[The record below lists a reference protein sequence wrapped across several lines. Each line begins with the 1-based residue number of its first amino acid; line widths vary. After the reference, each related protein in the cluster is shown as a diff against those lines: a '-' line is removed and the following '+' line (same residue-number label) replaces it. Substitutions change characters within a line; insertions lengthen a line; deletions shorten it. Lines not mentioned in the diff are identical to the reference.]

1 MLGNAIFARL
11 ASVSGVTALVG
22 ANPSRIWPGA
32 GPETPT
38 RPYLLYN
45 QISSGAAD
53 VRALRGRARIF
64 RTLQQIDVYADAA
77 AQADALAKAVRSALD
92 GVDEETTWGGM
103 TIMLSM
109 FDDQFDS
116 GFEPATN
123 LHRIIQQYRI
133 VYKET

>member
-1 MLGNAIFARL
+1 MIGDAVFSRL

-22 ANPSRIWPGA
+22 TAPSRVWPGA
-32 GPETPT
+32 GPENPV
-38 RPYLLYN
+38 RPYVLYN
-45 QISSGAAD
+45 QIASGAAET
-53 VRALRGRARIF
+53 RALRGRVGTF
-64 RTLQQIDVYADAA
+64 RTLQQLDLYGDTS
-77 AQADALAKAVRSALD
+77 AQVTALANAVRGALD
-92 GVDEETTWGGM
+92 GVESETTWGGM

-133 VYKET
+133 VYKEA

>member
-1 MLGNAIFARL
+1 MLGTAIFSRL

-22 ANPSRIWPGA
+22 LSPSRIWPGA
-32 GPETPT
+32 GPETPV
-38 RPYLLYN
+38 RPYVLYN

-53 VRALRGRARIF
+53 TRALRGRAGIF
-64 RTLQQIDVYADAA
+64 RTLQQIDVYADTYSE
-77 AQADALAKAVRSALD
+77 ALALASAVRAALD
-92 GVDEETTWGGM
+92 GIDSETTWGGM

-116 GFEPATN
+116 GFEPDVN

-133 VYKET
+133 VYKEA

>member
-1 MLGNAIFARL
+1 MIGNAVFARL
-11 ASVSGVTALVG
+11 ASVSGVTELVG
-22 ANPSRIWPGA
+22 SNPSRIWPGA
-32 GPETPT
+32 GLETPT
-38 RPYLLYN
+38 RPYVLYN

-53 VRALRGRARIF
+53 TRALRGRAGIF
-64 RTLQQIDVYADAA
+64 RTLQQIDVYADTYS
-77 AQADALAKAVRSALD
+77 DALALANAVRGALD
-92 GVDEETTWGGM
+92 GVESETTWGGM

-133 VYKET
+133 VYKEA

>member
-1 MLGNAIFARL
+1 MIGNAIFARL

-32 GPETPT
+32 GPETPA

-45 QISSGAAD
+45 QISSGAVD
-53 VRALRGRARIF
+53 TRALRGRARIF
-64 RTLQQIDVYADAA
+64 RTLQQIDVYADTA
-77 AQADALAKAVRSALD
+77 AQADALAKTVRGAFD
-92 GVDEETTWGGM
+92 GIDEETTWGGM

-133 VYKET
+133 VHKEA